1 MDISAGRN
9 IISRPCI
16 TVKYYQRYLS
26 QEQHGKSYD
35 IMIECLSKAYLKNWS
50 SRFFFHY
57 FDSFAGE
64 ICRRLNYSNFS
75 IPCKNLLEYR
85 TTHTSFGAYMILLG
99 YLPLLYFPWLSFQL
113 SCFRSVCLIKLNI
126 FDILHGCPMVLN
138 VGNLARSIHSSNLS
152 WAEGSLGLFV
162 VVVVFVVNF
171 SHFLSSFPEPIDQF
185 QPNMAQSI
193 LGERKFKFVQM
204 KGYALF

>member
-1 MDISAGRN
+1 MFKRSFCELFLMDISEGRN

-64 ICRRLNYSNFS
+64 ICRRLNYSNLS

-99 YLPLLYFPWLSFQL
+99 YLPLFYFPWLYL
-113 SCFRSVCLIKLNI
+113 SV
-126 FDILHGCPMVLN
+126 
-138 VGNLARSIHSSNLS
+138 
-152 WAEGSLGLFV
+152 
-162 VVVVFVVNF
+162 
-171 SHFLSSFPEPIDQF
+171 FLSNFLVFGPYVLWNWIF
-185 QPNMAQSI
+185 LIYCMV
-193 LGERKFKFVQM
+193 VQW
-204 KGYALF
+204 Y